1 METDFDQRVYPLLG
15 SIQNSVGMGFL
26 GNEAVNAIANRL
38 RVRVCA
44 VPSSFASARGGMDG
58 RMMFNVD
65 PKEFRRGVQF
75 LVRQEPGVL
84 VIGYLPKPEYVE
96 IVATAIRDYVG
107 LVVLDP
113 VLGDYE
119 KGLYVSVETA
129 RSIRDMLV
137 PRAQVVTP
145 NRFEAEV
152 LLDLARDRAAT
163 ERTFLDTFAA
173 LGPQTVI
180 ITSFTRDRERRSLT
194 TLFSNGYQYEKLTI
208 PLSQAHV
215 AYGAGDVFAGAMA
228 SFLSLGTSPF
238 TSSLMATAV
247 ASAAV
252 ARASQYGGAS
262 VDPVAALDAVRPMGY
277 LEEDKARLYCQ
288 KFGIVVAPISA
299 TEEQGNRL
307 RFAPPKNRI
316 TS

>member
-1 METDFDQRVYPLLG
+1 MLSDL
-15 SIQNSVGMGFL
+15 
-26 GNEAVNAIANRL
+26 
-38 RVRVCA
+38 
-44 VPSSFASARGGMDG
+44 
-58 RMMFNVD
+58 
-65 PKEFRRGVQF
+65 
-75 LVRQEPGVL
+75 GVL